1 MKKEKKKRK
10 KKLVKNRIKSLLL
23 PILVIKVIFIMNLKE
38 KILIKR
44 FILETLG
51 TILGAFVMAVAISL
65 FLLPNKLSSGGVA
78 GIATITYY
86 LFGVPMGISM
96 LVINVPLFLMSILKI
111 GKKFF
116 VESIIGTISL
126 SVFIDILDKVTP
138 LTEDKF
144 LACIYGGILMGVGT
158 AIILKSNSSTGGT
171 DLFSYI
177 ARIYKPTMKVGEII
191 FLIDIAIVGLNMIF
205 LREIEI
211 GLYSAI
217 AIYLMG
223 KIIDILFEG
232 IYFTKLIYIVS
243 DKAEEIA
250 KEIGKTI
257 GRGTTGIYGKGMY
270 TNTDKLIL
278 MCAVTRK
285 DVGKTIQIIRKIDK
299 RSFVIITNSRE
310 VLGLGF
316 KNE

>member
-1 MKKEKKKRK
+1 M
-10 KKLVKNRIKSLLL
+10 SG
-23 PILVIKVIFIMNLKE
+23 KE
-38 KILIKR
+38 KIQIKK
-44 FILETLG
+44 IMIEVLG
-51 TILGAFVMAVAISL
+51 TILGAFVIAVAVSL
-65 FLLPNKLSSGGVA
+65 FLLPNKLSSGGIA

-86 LFGVPMGISM
+86 LLNLPMGITM
-96 LVINVPLFLMSILKI
+96 LIINIPLFLMSILKI
-111 GKKFF
+111 GKTFF
-116 VESIIGTISL
+116 VKSIIGTVSL
-126 SVFIDILDKVTP
+126 SLFIDILDKVTP
-138 LTEDKF
+138 LTSDKF

-158 AIILKSNSSTGGT
+158 AILLKVNSSTGGT

-177 ARIYKPTMKVGEII
+177 AKIYKPTIKVGEII
-191 FLIDIAIVGLNMIF
+191 FLIDIAIVTLNMIF
-205 LREIEI
+205 LGEIEI

-250 KEIGKTI
+250 KEIGKQI

-270 TNTDKLIL
+270 TNSDKLIL

-285 DVGKTIQIIRKIDK
+285 DVGHTIQIIRKIDK
-299 RSFVIITNSRE
+299 KGFVIITNSRE

>member
-1 MKKEKKKRK
+1 MQVKEKGII
-10 KKLVKNRIKSLLL
+10 KN
-23 PILVIKVIFIMNLKE
+23 V
-38 KILIKR
+38 
-44 FILETLG
+44 ILEIVG
-51 TILGAFVMAVAISL
+51 TILGAFVIAIAVSL

-86 LFGVPMGISM
+86 LLNIPMGISM
-96 LVINVPLFLMSILKI
+96 LIINVPLFLMSILKI
-111 GKKFF
+111 GKVFF
-116 VESIIGTISL
+116 VKSIIGTVSL
-126 SVFIDILDKVTP
+126 SFFIDILDKLTP
-138 LTEDKF
+138 LTNDKF

-158 AIILKSNSSTGGT
+158 AILLKVNSSTGGT
-171 DLFSYI
+171 DLFSYL
-177 ARIYKPTMKVGEII
+177 AKIYKPTVKVGEII
-191 FLIDIAIVGLNMIF
+191 FLIDIVIVALNMIF

-243 DKAEEIA
+243 DKAETIA
-250 KEIGKTI
+250 KEIGENI

-270 TNTDKLIL
+270 TSTDKLIL
-278 MCAVTRK
+278 ICAVTRK
-285 DVGKTIQIIRKIDK
+285 DIARTIQIIKKIDK